1 MYKLIKSLDGVIR
14 NVLRMEDNTFIPMTE
29 DNTDFVEYQ
38 KWLALGNKPLPPD
51 EPTLP

>member
-1 MYKLIKSLDGVIR
+1 MIDNNETIGIKRLSDNSAIPLD
-14 NVLRMEDNTFIPMTE
+14 PA
-29 DNTDFVEYQ
+29 NTDFVEYQ

>member
-1 MYKLIKSLDGVIR
+1 MYKLTQNNNWIIRTLD
-14 NVLRMEDNTFIPMTE
+14 NVWIPFDP